1 MPLQSEPFDSRV
13 SLTQV
18 GQDFIIDEAFSE
30 CGAFPK
36 LDLLPQLDLA
46 RWISSLAATGGKFV
60 EAVWKIRNKT
70 MSSGGF
76 QMVNAERCKSMMLK
90 CCFNRIP
97 TIAALFHP

>member
-1 MPLQSEPFDSRV
+1 MPLPSEPFDSRV

-18 GQDFIIDEAFSE
+18 GQDFITDDACSE
-30 CGAFPK
+30 HSTFPK
-36 LDLLPQLDLA
+36 LDLLPQLDPA
-46 RWISSLAATGGKFV
+46 RWISSLAAIEGKFV

-76 QMVNAERCKSMMLK
+76 QMVNAERFKSMRLK